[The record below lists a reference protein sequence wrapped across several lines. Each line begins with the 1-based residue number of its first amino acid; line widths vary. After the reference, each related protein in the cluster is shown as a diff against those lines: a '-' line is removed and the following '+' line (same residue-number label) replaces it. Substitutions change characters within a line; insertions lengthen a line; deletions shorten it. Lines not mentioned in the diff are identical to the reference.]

1 MSNTWKL
8 FLDPR
13 TCCDR
18 VWIDSLPG
26 SYERHAQEV
35 YENWIPHQIDKAQTH
50 CIRVAEMFLYKKRY
64 FSDWEYFSHMLLE
77 KLMHDILVSLGICH
91 GRSKK
96 AYSIFLLQTR
106 DGLET
111 LHKNTWLELP
121 SASSTLQR
129 VCLVYTDIP
138 VNWLCTLLL
147 YTFVYHFVCEK
158 TSNFNKGTSCMD
170 MCTTKSCCKVR
181 KFHPDLIFTQRW
193 KWWKLSPVKI
203 KPGWKLSP
211 GENNGQVKI

>member
-1 MSNTWKL
+1 MIVFGLIHFQVRMNDTRRK
-8 FLDPR
+8 F
-13 TCCDR
+13 T
-18 VWIDSLPG
+18 
-26 SYERHAQEV
+26 
-35 YENWIPHQIDKAQTH
+35 PHQIDKAQTH

-111 LHKNTWLELP
+111 LRKNTWLELP

-147 YTFVYHFVCEK
+147 YTFVYHLVCEK
-158 TSNFNKGTSCMD
+158 TRNFNKSRSCMD
-170 MCTTKSCCKVR
+170 MCTTKSSCI
-181 KFHPDLIFTQRW
+181 HYIHNQ
-193 KWWKLSPVKI
+193 
-203 KPGWKLSP
+203 
-211 GENNGQVKI
+211 